1 MGEYMRIKFKDIEMD
16 EEIFRAVKTLGFQE
30 LTEIQEKVAPLAL
43 AGENVLGASS
53 TGSGKTIAF
62 LMPILEKTDWEEQKA
77 NTLILAPSREL
88 AIQIKNE
95 YDALGRYKKLRCVSL
110 YGKQPM
116 KEQLL
121 DMKSRYQA
129 ISGTPGRV
137 LDHLKR
143 GTIDRD
149 RIETLVIDEVDELLD
164 KGFLEEMMEIIGH
177 LPGVKQTMMF
187 SATITDEVKSLA
199 ETIAPKYQTVV
210 ATTDEELKIKETH
223 YRVEEKDKFKA
234 LMSILYGRKPQGM
247 IIFVNTKEQCGKLH
261 HKLEEANVDA
271 LKIHG
276 GMLQKDRELAMKR
289 FKQKEIP
296 YLVATDVA
304 ARGIDVSFLEIS
316 LSYDF
321 PVEKESYV
329 HRKGR
334 VGRHFQEGEAIYF
347 IAEHDERKVREVEGF
362 VGYDFQEPLE
372 MDYKPFREG
381 KDEFR
386 EFQKTLRKSR
396 PKKKSTHAD
405 ITKIYINGGKKKKIR
420 AVDIVGTLCSI
431 EGITKE
437 DIGIITVEDQ
447 GSYIDILNAKGST
460 AMKGLSERTIK
471 GKSLKVELAKKI

>member
-1 MGEYMRIKFKDIEMD
+1 MEFKDIKMD
-16 EEIFRAVKTLGFQE
+16 EEILRAVNTLGFLK

-43 AGENVLGASS
+43 AGENILGASS

-62 LMPILEKTDWEEQKA
+62 LMPVLERTDWEEQKA

-95 YDALGRYKKLRCVSL
+95 YDALGRYKKLRCVAL

-143 GTIDRD
+143 GTIDRE
-149 RIETLVIDEVDELLD
+149 RIDTLIIDEVDELLD
-164 KGFLEEMMEIIGH
+164 KGFHDEMMEIIGH
-177 LPGVKQTMMF
+177 LPSIKQTMMF
-187 SATITDEVKSLA
+187 SATITEEVKSLA
-199 ETIAPKYQTVV
+199 ESVAPRYKTIV
-210 ATTDEELKIKETH
+210 ATTDEELKITETH
-223 YRVEEKDKFKA
+223 YKVEEKDKFKA
-234 LMSILYGRKPQGM
+234 LLSLLYGRRPQGM

-261 HKLEEANVDA
+261 KKLEEANVDA

-289 FKQKEIP
+289 FKQKEVP
-296 YLVATDVA
+296 YMVATDVA

-334 VGRHFQEGEAIYF
+334 VGRHFKEGQAIYF
-347 IAEHDERKVREVEGF
+347 VTEYDERKVREVEDF
-362 VGYDFQEPLE
+362 VGYTFEEPLE
-372 MDYKPFREG
+372 MDYKPFREE
-381 KDEFR
+381 KDAFR
-386 EFQKTLRKSR
+386 EFQKNLRRSK

-405 ITKIYINGGKKKKIR
+405 ITKLYINGGKKKKIR
-420 AVDIVGTLCSI
+420 AIDIVGTLCSI
-431 EGITKE
+431 EGISKE

-447 GSYIDILNAKGST
+447 GSYIDILNAKGT
-460 AMKGLSERTIK
+460 LALKGLQERKIK
-471 GKSLKVELAKKI
+471 GKALKVELAKKL

>member
-1 MGEYMRIKFKDIEMD
+1 MEFKDIKMD
-16 EEIFRAVKTLGFQE
+16 EEILRAVNTLGFLK

-43 AGENVLGASS
+43 AGENILGASS

-62 LMPILEKTDWEEQKA
+62 LMPVLERTDWEEQKA

-95 YDALGRYKKLRCVSL
+95 YDALGRYKKLRCVAL

-143 GTIDRD
+143 GTINHE
-149 RIETLVIDEVDELLD
+149 RIDTLIIDEVDELLD
-164 KGFLEEMMEIIGH
+164 KGFQDEMMEIIKH
-177 LPGVKQTMMF
+177 LPYVKQTMMF

-199 ETIAPKYQTVV
+199 ESIAPEYKTIV
-210 ATTDEELKIKETH
+210 ATTDEELKISETH
-223 YRVEEKDKFKA
+223 YKVEDKDKFKA
-234 LMSILYGRKPQGM
+234 LLSIIYGRKPQGM

-289 FKQKEIP
+289 FKQREIP
-296 YLVATDVA
+296 YMVATDVA

-334 VGRHFQEGEAIYF
+334 VGRHFKEGEAIYF
-347 IAEHDERKVREVEGF
+347 VTEYDDRKVREVEDF
-362 VGYDFQEPLE
+362 VGYSFEAPQE
-372 MDYKPFREG
+372 MDYKPFREE
-381 KDEFR
+381 KDAFR
-386 EFQKTLRKSR
+386 EFQKSLRRSR

-405 ITKIYINGGKKKKIR
+405 ITKLYINGGKKKKIR
-420 AVDIVGTLCSI
+420 AIDIVGTLCAI
-431 EGITKE
+431 EGISKE

-447 GSYIDILNAKGST
+447 GSYIDILNAKGKV
-460 AMKGLSERTIK
+460 ALKGLQERKIK
-471 GKSLKVELAKKI
+471 GKSLKVELAKKL

>member
-1 MGEYMRIKFKDIEMD
+1 MEFKDIKMD
-16 EEIFRAVKTLGFQE
+16 EEILRAVNTLGFLK

-43 AGENVLGASS
+43 AGENILGASS

-62 LMPILEKTDWEEQKA
+62 LMPVLERTDWEEQKA

-95 YDALGRYKKLRCVSL
+95 YDALGRYKKLRCAAL

-149 RIETLVIDEVDELLD
+149 RIDTLIIDEVDELLD
-164 KGFLEEMMEIIGH
+164 KGFQDEMMEIIGH
-177 LPGVKQTMMF
+177 LPRIKQTMMF
-187 SATITDEVKSLA
+187 SATITEEVKSLA
-199 ETIAPKYQTVV
+199 ESVAPNYKTIV
-210 ATTDEELKIKETH
+210 ATTDEELKITETH
-223 YRVEEKDKFKA
+223 YKVEEKDKFKA
-234 LMSILYGRKPQGM
+234 LLSLLYGRKPQGM

-289 FKQKEIP
+289 FKQKEVP
-296 YLVATDVA
+296 YMVATDVA

-334 VGRHFQEGEAIYF
+334 VGRHFKEGQAIYF
-347 IAEHDERKVREVEGF
+347 VTEYDERKVREVEDF
-362 VGYDFQEPLE
+362 VGYTFEEPLE
-372 MDYKPFREG
+372 MDYKPFREQ
-381 KDEFR
+381 KDAFR
-386 EFQKTLRKSR
+386 EFQKNLRRSR
-396 PKKKSTHAD
+396 PKKKSTHED

-420 AVDIVGTLCSI
+420 AIDIVGTLCSI
-431 EGITKE
+431 EGISKE

-447 GSYIDILNAKGST
+447 GSYIDILNAKGT
-460 AMKGLSERTIK
+460 LALKGLQERKIK
-471 GKSLKVELAKKI
+471 GKSLKVELAKKL

>member
-1 MGEYMRIKFKDIEMD
+1 MEFKDIKMD
-16 EEIFRAVKTLGFQE
+16 EEILRAVNTLGFSK

-43 AGENVLGASS
+43 AGENILGASS

-62 LMPILEKTDWEEQKA
+62 LMPVLERTDWEEQRA

-95 YDALGRYKKLRCVSL
+95 YDALGRYKKLRCVAL

-143 GTIDRD
+143 GTINHE
-149 RIETLVIDEVDELLD
+149 RIDTLIIDEVDELLD
-164 KGFLEEMMEIIGH
+164 KGFQDEMMEIIKH
-177 LPGVKQTMMF
+177 LPYVKQTMMF

-199 ETIAPKYQTVV
+199 ESIAPEYKTIV
-210 ATTDEELKIKETH
+210 ATTDEELKISETH
-223 YRVEEKDKFKA
+223 YKVEDKDKFKA
-234 LMSILYGRKPQGM
+234 LLSIIYGRKPQGM

-276 GMLQKDRELAMKR
+276 GMQQKDRELSMKR
-289 FKQKEIP
+289 FKQREIP
-296 YLVATDVA
+296 YMVATDVA

-334 VGRHFQEGEAIYF
+334 VGRHFKEGEAIYF
-347 IAEHDERKVREVEGF
+347 VTEYDDRKVREVEDF
-362 VGYDFQEPLE
+362 VGYSFEAPQE
-372 MDYKPFREG
+372 MDYKPFREE
-381 KDEFR
+381 KDAFR
-386 EFQKTLRKSR
+386 EFQKSLRRSR

-405 ITKIYINGGKKKKIR
+405 ITKLYINGGKKKKIR
-420 AVDIVGTLCSI
+420 AIDIVGTLCAI
-431 EGITKE
+431 EGISKE
-437 DIGIITVEDQ
+437 DIGIITVEEQ
-447 GSYIDILNAKGST
+447 GSYIDILNAKGKV
-460 AMKGLSERTIK
+460 ALKGLQERKIK
-471 GKSLKVELAKKI
+471 GKSLKVELAKKL

>member
-1 MGEYMRIKFKDIEMD
+1 MEFKDIKMD
-16 EEIFRAVKTLGFQE
+16 EEILRAVNTLGFLK

-43 AGENVLGASS
+43 AGENILGASS

-62 LMPILEKTDWEEQKA
+62 LMPVLERTDWEEQKA

-95 YDALGRYKKLRCVSL
+95 YDALGRYKKLRCVAL

-143 GTIDRD
+143 GTIDRE
-149 RIETLVIDEVDELLD
+149 RIDTLIIDEVDELLD
-164 KGFLEEMMEIIGH
+164 KGFNDEMMEIIGH
-177 LPGVKQTMMF
+177 LPRVKQTMMF
-187 SATITDEVKSLA
+187 SATITEEVKSLA
-199 ETIAPKYQTVV
+199 ESVAPNYKTIV
-210 ATTDEELKIKETH
+210 ATTDEELKITETH
-223 YRVEEKDKFKA
+223 YKVEEKDKFKA
-234 LMSILYGRKPQGM
+234 LLSLLYGRKPQGM

-261 HKLEEANVDA
+261 KKLEEANVDA

-289 FKQKEIP
+289 FKQKEVP
-296 YLVATDVA
+296 YMVATDVA

-334 VGRHFQEGEAIYF
+334 VGRHFKEGQAIYF
-347 IAEHDERKVREVEGF
+347 VTEYDERKVHEVEEF
-362 VGYDFQEPLE
+362 VGYRFDEPKE
-372 MDYKPFREG
+372 MDYKPFREE
-381 KDEFR
+381 KDGFR
-386 EFQKTLRKSR
+386 EFQKNLRRSR
-396 PKKKSTHAD
+396 PKKKSTHED

-420 AVDIVGTLCSI
+420 AIDIVGTLCSI
-431 EGITKE
+431 EGICKE

-447 GSYIDILNAKGST
+447 GSYIDILNAKGT
-460 AMKGLSERTIK
+460 LALKGLQERKIK
-471 GKSLKVELAKKI
+471 GKALKVELAKKL